1 MDKLKF
7 ANINKDGSNRVN
19 ILEKKTDQYVKFG
32 QYNSFP
38 NDLIELYNN
47 SSIHNTC
54 INAIVDGDSSIIA
67 LGGWTGTTRVQFAV
81 KPEEGC
87 GLLFLLDS
95 DWRDSD
101 VKTTSSLNLMGD
113 LIEDNFDF

>member
-7 ANINKDGSNRVN
+7 ASINKDGSNRVN

-54 INAIVDGDSSIIA
+54 IECAK
-67 LGGWTGTTRVQFAV
+67 R
-81 KPEEGC
+81 
-87 GLLFLLDS
+87 
-95 DWRDSD
+95 
-101 VKTTSSLNLMGD
+101 SSLQKTFSCIVWGS
-113 LIEDNFDF
+113 IKCRYC